1 MTHRYLRS
9 VFVIFA
15 ALTLLRC
22 GSSPSS
28 PSGAG
33 AKLQGVV
40 LQGATAV
47 HAQSVAQSSQ
57 GGKITVTVQE
67 APSLSVTVSGNGTF
81 EIQGVPAGGFTLVF
95 SLDGASIGQ
104 IRITAVSEGTTIKI
118 VVKVAGQ
125 EVELVEI
132 ETENDGENQTGGTG
146 NGGNAGNGGGGG
158 AGDGGAKTCMIEGGK
173 VGSGI
178 ELEGNV
184 DSGSSSQFRLRV
196 NGNRASGL
204 VDVSASGASYKCNGN
219 KGSSDCKA
227 NLRSGAKVHVRGNLT
242 SCSTSAASVT
252 ATEVMIQKD

>member
-9 VFVIFA
+9 TFVIFA
-15 ALTLLRC
+15 ALSLLRC

-40 LQGATAV
+40 LQSATA
-47 HAQSVAQSSQ
+47 HAQSLSSSQ
-57 GGKITVTVQE
+57 GGKITVAVQE
-67 APSLSVTVSGNGTF
+67 DPTLSAAVSGNGTY
-81 EIQGVPAGGFTLVF
+81 EIQGVPAGGFTIVF
-95 SLDGASIGQ
+95 SLDGAVIGQ
-104 IRITAVSEGTTIKI
+104 IRITAVSDGTTIKI
-118 VVKVAGQ
+118 VVKVAGR

-132 ETENDGENQTGGTG
+132 ETEDDDQTQTGGTG
-146 NGGNAGNGGGGG
+146 NGGNAGNGGGG
-158 AGDGGAKTCMIEGGK
+158 DGGAKTCMIEGGK
-173 VGSGI
+173 VGSNI

-184 DSGSSSQFRLRV
+184 ESGGSGQFRLKV

>member
-1 MTHRYLRS
+1 MTPMIQRPLRS
-9 VFVIFA
+9 VLVVAA

-22 GSSPSS
+22 GSSPNS

-40 LQGATAV
+40 LQDATA
-47 HAQSVAQSSQ
+47 HAQSLTQSAQA
-57 GGKITVTVQE
+57 GKITVTVQE
-67 APSLSVTVSGNGTF
+67 DPSLTVTVSGNGTF

-95 SLDGASIGQ
+95 SLNGTTIGQ
-104 IRITAVSEGTTIKI
+104 IRITAVAEGTTIKI
-118 VVKVAGQ
+118 VVKVADQ

-132 ETENDGENQTGGTG
+132 ETEDADETPTTGTGGS
-146 NGGNAGNGGGGG
+146 GGSGGT
-158 AGDGGAKTCMIEGGK
+158 GDGGAKTCMIEGGK
-173 VGSGI
+173 VGSHI

-184 DSGSSSQFRLRV
+184 ESGGSSQFRLRV
-196 NGNRASGL
+196 NGNRSSGL

-219 KGSSDCKA
+219 KGNSDCKA
-227 NLRSGAKVHVRGNLT
+227 NLRSGAKVHVRGALT

>member
-1 MTHRYLRS
+1 MTHRYLRA
-9 VFVIFA
+9 VFVILA

-22 GSSPSS
+22 GSSPNS

-40 LQGATAV
+40 LQSATA
-47 HAQSVAQSSQ
+47 HAQSVSSSSQ

-67 APSLSVTVSGNGTF
+67 DPSLSVAVSGNGTF

-95 SLDGASIGQ
+95 SLDGAAIGQ

-132 ETENDGENQTGGTG
+132 ETENDDETQTGNTG
-146 NGGNAGNGGGGG
+146 NGGNAGNGGGG
-158 AGDGGAKTCMIEGGK
+158 GDGGAKTCMIEGGK
-173 VGSGI
+173 VGSNI

-184 DSGSSSQFRLRV
+184 ESGGSGQFRLKV
-196 NGNRASGL
+196 NGNRSSGL
-204 VDVSASGASYKCNGN
+204 VDVTASGASYKCNGN

>member
-1 MTHRYLRS
+1 MNPTSLRCVRS
-9 VFVIFA
+9 ILVVAA

-22 GSSPSS
+22 GSSPNA

-40 LQGATAV
+40 LQNATA
-47 HAQSVAQSSQ
+47 HAQSLAQSAQ
-57 GGKITVTVQE
+57 AGKITVTVQE
-67 APSLSVTVSGNGTF
+67 DPSLTVTVSGNGTF

-95 SLDGASIGQ
+95 SLNGTTIGQ
-104 IRITAVSEGTTIKI
+104 IRITAVAEGTTIKI
-118 VVKVAGQ
+118 VVKVADQ

-132 ETENDGENQTGGTG
+132 ETEDADETQTGGTG
-146 NGGNAGNGGGGG
+146 GTGGSGGSGGT
-158 AGDGGAKTCMIEGGK
+158 GDGGSKTCMIEGGK
-173 VGSGI
+173 VGAHV

-184 DSGSSSQFRLRV
+184 ESGGSSQFRLRV
-196 NGNRASGL
+196 NGNRSSGL

-219 KGSSDCKA
+219 KGNTDCKA
-227 NLRSGAKVHVRGNLT
+227 NLRSGAKVHVRGALT